1 MRGRTFSGLAVISC
15 LFLAS
20 PAMAGNRALII
31 TIGPAYAKHGLR
43 PIKGPEADAQ
53 LAKGLAK
60 QMGFQEDEIK
70 SIREDQATRP
80 AILEGL
86 EWLKE
91 GTKGGGNALIYY
103 SGHGHRV
110 YDEKLDRDDKCH
122 QALVPVDGTSEDKFI
137 LDDELDRFLKG
148 MPDPEVVFLVDSCF
162 SGTIVK
168 SVFGGGLDNTKYL
181 GKGDAR
187 CEQAVINKSIVGETK
202 DGQPTKNLIAMT
214 ATAKNER
221 AYGDLTESGKG
232 SLFTQSIHDTAS
244 GKQKGMSFRALRDE
258 ASQKIKQVCDAK
270 NVAPH
275 TPQLAGNPSLFDK
288 DIRLT
293 GQTYIYDGGIETSRN
308 NQEILGRLV
317 NNSKFMVAIKL
328 DKKTIQ
334 LKEEIHFS
342 VASSKEGYLN
352 LVELEPNGKLSVIFP
367 NQYSA
372 DNRIKADVEIKV
384 PKDIGGFKFVGRE
397 PAGKSMVVALVTSE
411 PLNLYTEKEVGEKI
425 GHFKSIGA
433 DASSL
438 VKTIILRAIEVTPVA
453 GNTKEF
459 GAAGIELD
467 IVK

>member
-1 MRGRTFSGLAVISC
+1 MRGKMNSGLAIILC
-15 LFLAS
+15 LFFAA
-20 PAMAGNRALII
+20 PAMAGNRALIV
-31 TIGPAYAKHGLR
+31 TVGPAYAKNGLR
-43 PIKGPEADAQ
+43 PIPGPEIDEQ

-60 QMGFQEDEIK
+60 QMGFNEDEIRL
-70 SIREDQATRP
+70 IREDQATRP

-86 EWLKE
+86 DWVKE

-103 SGHGHRV
+103 SGHGDRV
-110 YDEKLDRDDKCH
+110 YDEKLDRDEKCH
-122 QALVPVDGTSEDKFI
+122 QALVPVDATSEDKYI

-148 MPDPEVVFLVDSCF
+148 MPDPEVVFMVDSCF

-168 SVFGGGLDNTKYL
+168 SVFGGSIDNTKYL

-187 CEQAVINKSIVGETK
+187 CKQAVINKSIIGMEK
-202 DGQPTKNLIAMT
+202 DGQPTKNLVAIT

-232 SLFTQSIHDTAS
+232 SLFTQSIHDTVSA
-244 GKQKGMSFRALRDE
+244 KRQGMSFRTLRDE

-293 GQTYIYDGGIETSRN
+293 GQTYTYEGGIETSRS
-308 NQEILGRLV
+308 NQEILGKLV

-334 LKEEIHFS
+334 LKEDIHFS

-372 DNRIKADVEIKV
+372 NNRIKADVEIKV

-397 PAGKSMVVALVTSE
+397 PAGKSMVVALVTNE

-433 DASSL
+433 DASSS
-438 VKTIILRAIEVTPVA
+438 VKEILLRSIEVKPIA
-453 GNTKEF
+453 GSTKEF
-459 GAAGIELD
+459 GAAGAELD
-467 IVK
+467 IAK